1 MAKAGKDKKV
11 GRKREQE
18 ASKLRT
24 FHGLSWTLCLAL
36 VQRTEGTCVCIH
48 ACHYDHNHPHH
59 HCTGSKLCI
68 KSSVSYDSIMS
79 MFDST
84 VGTMSVHVD
93 IWAITNWLLMY
104 RLCVPSKGCSKVC
117 LETCL
122 LADVPLTIDW
132 LSQ

>member
-1 MAKAGKDKKV
+1 M
-11 GRKREQE
+11 
-18 ASKLRT
+18 
-24 FHGLSWTLCLAL
+24 
-36 VQRTEGTCVCIH
+36 CIH

-84 VGTMSVHVD
+84 VGTVKKHVD
-93 IWAITNWLLMY
+93 IWAITNWVQCTGCVY
-104 RLCVPSKGCSKVC
+104 RQKDAPKVC
-117 LETCL
+117 LETYL